1 MTNLVRLTLICAVL
15 FGITNSSRADNY
27 PSRVITVIVPF
38 VAGGPTDL
46 LARLAA
52 EGIRKGTGATVVIDN
67 RPGAGGNIAA
77 QATLAAPA
85 DGYTLMFGTGGTHAL
100 NGLIYARAGYDPIKD
115 FVPVAAVATTPNLLL
130 VSTKLP
136 IENIAQL
143 VAYAKANPGKLTYGS
158 AGYGTSPHLA
168 PEYFKSVAGVDIR
181 HIPYKGTAPAISD
194 LAGGQTS
201 MVFDS
206 IGTALP
212 HVAGGLVRAIAV
224 TSPKRSQLR
233 PDIPTIQES
242 GYPGFDV
249 TVHYGLFAPAG
260 TPQPIIDRLN
270 KAVNDYLMTPEVIER
285 FKVLGMESNVGPPKF
300 LGDAMKSEHERWKK
314 IIADANIRIE

>member
-1 MTNLVRLTLICAVL
+1 MTNLVRLTLICALL

-270 KAVNDYLMTPEVIER
+270 KAVNDYLMTPEVVER
-285 FKVLGMESNVGPPKF
+285 FKVLGMESNVGPPKL

-314 IIADANIRIE
+314 IITDANIRIE

>member
-1 MTNLVRLTLICAVL
+1 
-15 FGITNSSRADNY
+15 
-27 PSRVITVIVPF
+27 
-38 VAGGPTDL
+38 
-46 LARLAA
+46 
-52 EGIRKGTGATVVIDN
+52 
-67 RPGAGGNIAA
+67 
-77 QATLAAPA
+77 
-85 DGYTLMFGTGGTHAL
+85 
-100 NGLIYARAGYDPIKD
+100 
-115 FVPVAAVATTPNLLL
+115 
-130 VSTKLP
+130 
-136 IENIAQL
+136 
-143 VAYAKANPGKLTYGS
+143 
-158 AGYGTSPHLA
+158 
-168 PEYFKSVAGVDIR
+168 
-181 HIPYKGTAPAISD
+181 
-194 LAGGQTS
+194 

-224 TSPKRSQLR
+224 TSPKRSQLP

-285 FKVLGMESNVGPPKF
+285 FKVLGMESNVGPPKL

>member
-1 MTNLVRLTLICAVL
+1 L

-285 FKVLGMESNVGPPKF
+285 FKVLGMESNVGPPKL

>member
-1 MTNLVRLTLICAVL
+1 
-15 FGITNSSRADNY
+15 
-27 PSRVITVIVPF
+27 VIVPF
-38 VAGGPTDL
+38 VAGGPTDT
-46 LARLAA
+46 LARIVA
-52 EGIRKGTGATVVIDN
+52 EGIRKGLGATVVIEN

-130 VSTKLP
+130 VNAKLP
-136 IENIAQL
+136 IENIPQL

-168 PEYFKSVAGVDIR
+168 SEFFKAVAGIDIE
-181 HIPYKGTAPAISD
+181 HVPYKGTAPAITD
-194 LAGGQTS
+194 LAGGQIS

-212 HVAGGLVRAIAV
+212 HVAGGLVRGIAV
-224 TSPKRSQLR
+224 TSPRRSQLR
-233 PDIPTIQES
+233 PDIPTVQES

-249 TVHYGLFAPAG
+249 TVYYGLFAPAG
-260 TPQPIIDRLN
+260 TPRPIIDRLN
-270 KAVNDYLMTPEVIER
+270 KVVNQYLATSEVSER
-285 FKVLGMESNVGPPKF
+285 FKVLGMEPNQGPPER
-300 LGDAMKSEHERWKK
+300 LGNAMKSEHERWKK
-314 IIADANIRIE
+314 IIKDAKIRIE

>member
-285 FKVLGMESNVGPPKF
+285 FKVLGMESNVGPPKL